1 MSEQPATR
9 APDHLPRVLL
19 ISHDIIGSRMAGTGI
34 RAWELARALAA
45 GGQAVRVIAPQPV
58 DLEGLDS
65 PDSPHGPAV
74 ATGHYSWGDAASLA
88 AWLDE
93 ADVVV
98 ANGYLLQAH
107 PELAAI
113 AQPLALD
120 LYDPVLLENLE
131 LFRAADAGERAARY
145 EQDRALL
152 DRQMA
157 AGDFFCCASETQ
169 RDLYLGALLAAG
181 RVTPEQT
188 DNDPLLRNLIDV
200 VPFGLPS
207 QPPQQQR
214 PVLRGVL
221 PGIEE
226 GDPLLL
232 WAGGLWDWLD
242 PLALVDA
249 LPEVVAE
256 YPQVRLVFL
265 AGQHPAHSEPTQSTI
280 AARARAAAL
289 GLLDTHIFFYDEWV
303 PYAQRADF
311 LLEADIAISLH
322 RDHLE
327 TRYAAVRSRILDHLW
342 SSLPSIISAG
352 GPAADLL
359 QQAGAALIV
368 PEPDDVAVAIKQLL
382 GDEMLRQ
389 RQAAAARMLSQTL
402 TWEQVAAPL
411 ARFCREPGHT
421 RPQPAAA
428 PPAPVPPATP
438 APEPALDAY
447 RLLEESRNA
456 AIAVQEQTWNVQE
469 QMPGA
474 GRLAPARQQI
484 VQQVVRP
491 YVVPLLEQQRTYNI
505 AVLRSIYA
513 VNQLADHQRNDVLH
527 TFNTWKAAADRRFD
541 PLERGMQ
548 ALEKHVGTL
557 QGQVGALEKYVG
569 TLQGQVGALETHV
582 GTLQGQVGALETHV
596 GTLQGQMGALEVHVG
611 TLQGQVGV
619 LQSSVTPLQKRVD
632 RLEDENRALHQMLK
646 RVDRLEHNNRALRQV
661 LGELVEQISGLEDA
675 DTRLLLALQ
684 SALDQR
690 SDGEARTDEQEQP

>member
-1 MSEQPATR
+1 MSEQPATC
-9 APDHLPRVLL
+9 APDDLPRVLVL
-19 ISHDIIGSRMAGTGI
+19 SHDIIGSRMAGTGI
-34 RAWELARALAA
+34 RCWELACTLVV
-45 GGQAVRVIAPQPV
+45 GGHTVCVVAPQPI

-65 PDSPHGPAV
+65 PDGASLT
-74 ATGHYSWGDAASLA
+74 TGHYSWGDAASLA

-120 LYDPVLLENLE
+120 IYDPVLLENLE
-131 LFRAADAGERAARY
+131 LFRAAHADERAAHY
-145 EQDRALL
+145 EQDRTLL
-152 DRQMA
+152 ERQMA

-169 RDLYLGALLAAG
+169 RDLYLGALLSAG

-188 DNDPLLRNLIDV
+188 DNDPLLRSLIDV

-207 QPPQQQR
+207 EPPQKQR

-221 PGIEE
+221 PGV
-226 GDPLLL
+226 GDDDPLLL

-249 LPEVVAE
+249 LPDVLAE
-256 YPQVRLVFL
+256 HPQVRLVFL
-265 AGQHPAHSEPTQSTI
+265 AGQHPAHSQPTQSAA
-280 AARARAAAL
+280 AARARASEL

-311 LLEADIAISLH
+311 LLEADIAIALH

-342 SSLPSIISAG
+342 AGLPGIISAG

-359 QQAGAALIV
+359 EQAGAALVV
-368 PEPDDVAVAIKQLL
+368 PAPDTVAAAITQLL
-382 GDEMLRQ
+382 GDAMLRE
-389 RQAAAARMLSQTL
+389 RQAAAARMLAQTL

-411 ARFCREPGHT
+411 ARFCRAPTRT

-428 PPAPVPPATP
+428 PPAPDTPAEA
-438 APEPALDAY
+438 APEPPPDAY

-469 QMPGA
+469 QMPSA

-513 VNQLADHQRNDVLH
+513 VNQLADHLRNDMRYTL
-527 TFNTWKAAADRRFD
+527 NIWKAEADKRID
-541 PLERGMQ
+541 PLER
-548 ALEKHVGTL
+548 HIDTL
-557 QGQVGALEKYVG
+557 QQQASVLEKYVG
-569 TLQGQVGALETHV
+569 TLQRQAGALEEHV
-582 GTLQGQVGALETHV
+582 GTLQQQAGALEEHV
-596 GTLQGQMGALEVHVG
+596 GTLQRQAGALEEHVG
-611 TLQGQVGV
+611 TLQHDVGV
-619 LQSSVTPLQKRVD
+619 LQASVSPLQKRVD

-646 RVDRLEHNNRALRQV
+646 RVDRLEHNNRALRHV

-675 DTRLLLALQ
+675 DTRLMLALRA
-684 SALDQR
+684 ALDQQP
-690 SDGEARTDEQEQP
+690 DAEARTDEQEQP

>member
-1 MSEQPATR
+1 M
-9 APDHLPRVLL
+9 PDHLPRVLFV
-19 ISHDIIGSRMAGTGI
+19 SHDIVGSRMAGTGI
-34 RAWELARALAA
+34 RAWELARVLAA
-45 GGQAVRVIAPQPV
+45 GGQTVRLVAPQPIDLDGLNGLD
-58 DLEGLDS
+58 DLESSGL
-65 PDSPHGPAV
+65 

-93 ADVVV
+93 ADMVV

-131 LFRAADAGERAARY
+131 LFRTANAAERGARY

-181 RVTPEQT
+181 RVTPERT
-188 DNDPLLRNLIDV
+188 DHDPLLRSLIDV
-200 VPFGLPS
+200 VPFGLPA
-207 QPPQQQR
+207 QPPQKQR

-221 PGIEE
+221 PGIGEN
-226 GDPLLL
+226 DVLLL

-265 AGQHPAHSEPTQSTI
+265 AGQHPAHSQPTRSAT
-280 AARARAAAL
+280 AAQARAAEL

-342 SSLPSIISAG
+342 AGLPGIISAG

-359 QQAGAALIV
+359 EQAGAALVV
-368 PEPDDVAVAIKQLL
+368 PAPDAVANAIRQLV
-382 GDEMLRQ
+382 GDEMQRQ
-389 RQAAAARMLSQTL
+389 RQAAAARMLAQRL

-411 ARFCREPGHT
+411 VRFCRMPEHT
-421 RPQPAAA
+421 RPQPATA
-428 PPAPVPPATP
+428 PPAPVAPAEAAPDPPP
-438 APEPALDAY
+438 DPPPDAY

-456 AIAVQEQTWNVQE
+456 AVAVQEQTWNIQE
-469 QMPGA
+469 QMPST
-474 GRLAPARQQI
+474 GRLAPARQQV

-491 YVVPLLEQQRTYNI
+491 YMVPLLEQQRTYNI
-505 AVLRSIYA
+505 AVLRSLYA
-513 VNQLADHQRNDVLH
+513 INQLNDHQRHDLLQTINLH
-527 TFNTWKAAADRRFD
+527 HDLLQTINHRMTEAEQRFD
-541 PLERGMQ
+541 PLELRTQ
-548 ALEKHVGTL
+548 TAEKRVGVL
-557 QGQVGALEKYVG
+557 QGQMGAVEK
-569 TLQGQVGALETHV
+569 HI
-582 GTLQGQVGALETHV
+582 
-596 GTLQGQMGALEVHVG
+596 GTLQGQMGAVEKHIG
-611 TLQGQVGV
+611 TLQGQVA
-619 LQSSVTPLQKRVD
+619 PLETLRERV
-632 RLEDENRALHQMLK
+632 E
-646 RVDRLEHNNRALRQV
+646 RLEHNNRALRQ
-661 LGELVEQISGLEDA
+661 LLSELVEQISGLEDA
-675 DTRLLLALQ
+675 DTRLLVALR
-684 SALDQR
+684 ALLDQQP
-690 SDGEARTDEQEQP
+690 EAESQTTEQEQP